1 MIIREKD
8 DWLRLLFVWRGSVL
22 PQILPRVL
30 ALVALSVVV
39 VYGHGKL
46 WHYKVPL
53 NAAPFTLFSVTLAI
67 FLGFYNNASQLRPF
81 FRHRGQLRTTSRPM
95 RGKRNP

>member
-1 MIIREKD
+1 MTRESYF
-8 DWLRLLFVWRGSVL
+8 LRVHFYPTTS
-22 PQILPRVL
+22 
-30 ALVALSVVV
+30 
-39 VYGHGKL
+39 
-46 WHYKVPL
+46 HYKVPL
-53 NAAPFTLFSVTLAI
+53 NAAPFALFSVTLAI

>member
-46 WHYKVPL
+46 WH
-53 NAAPFTLFSVTLAI
+53 
-67 FLGFYNNASQLRPF
+67 
-81 FRHRGQLRTTSRPM
+81 
-95 RGKRNP
+95 